1 MNDFI
6 SAPAGTP
13 DVDNE
18 IQFLKGKE
26 EFFKALIK
34 DYQTL
39 VDTSTFFEAHP
50 IYFGQDHADSYS
62 VFSSKNGVVKLIG
75 NSEQRMGPLFFN
87 QLKVSNCKIV
97 AIGRLGFNENEIV

>member
-18 IQFLKGKE
+18 IQFLKGRE

-50 IYFGQDHADSYS
+50 IYLG
-62 VFSSKNGVVKLIG
+62 KIMLIVIRFLA
-75 NSEQRMGPLFFN
+75 QKM
-87 QLKVSNCKIV
+87 
-97 AIGRLGFNENEIV
+97 A